1 MLWAEGKG
9 ARPYAARPA
18 KFQRAALAASL
29 SMLCAH
35 AFIPL
40 LMRLCSWLVLPT
52 TPPCASLFWVL
63 VLPTTPAVRF
73 SLLGALL
80 FWVLT
85 LPLPPEREQDCRP
98 QADELLRLR
107 HAPLRFRT
115 WFLVPQG
122 ISIG

>member
-40 LMRLCSWLVLPT
+40 LMRLCSWLVLST

-63 VLPTTPAVRF
+63 
-73 SLLGALL
+73 
-80 FWVLT
+80 T
-85 LPLPPEREQDCRP
+85 LPLQGQSANRIVGLKQMNSS
-98 QADELLRLR
+98 AFGM
-107 HAPLRFRT
+107 PL
-115 WFLVPQG
+115 
-122 ISIG
+122 